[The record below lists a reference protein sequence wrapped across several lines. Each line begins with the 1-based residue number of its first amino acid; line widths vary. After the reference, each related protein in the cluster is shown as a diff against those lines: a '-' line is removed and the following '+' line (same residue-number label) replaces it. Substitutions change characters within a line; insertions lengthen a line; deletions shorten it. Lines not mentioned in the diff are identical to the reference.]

1 MRQCIVT
8 GGSGFIGQHL
18 FRRLHES
25 GAKVTLVNDL
35 FQDIDQSDKLASAGP
50 YEVFHLAG
58 RVGVQSSWQE
68 PVGFIETNVCG
79 TARVLEFCRKS
90 NSSLRFFSS
99 PKSFESSFQKRKVEN
114 TSHAANPYLF
124 SKDLAEQA
132 CQFFAMQ
139 YDVEV
144 LVVRLFNVYGPG
156 QNMKNLRQ
164 GMVSIFLEMA
174 IKNKH
179 IIVKGNTNR
188 FRDFIFIDDVVDTFV
203 ECENNS
209 NTFNKVYNVATGVK
223 TNIKSLLKKIIQLFN
238 YKITIEIKGSTP
250 GDQFGIYAD
259 INSIRKDID
268 REPEISIDV
277 GLKKMF
283 TSVVKN
289 E

>member
-18 FRRLHES
+18 FRRLCEA

-68 PVGFIETNVCG
+68 PTGFIETNVCG
-79 TARVLEFCRKS
+79 TAHVLEFCRKS
-90 NSSLRFFSS
+90 NSLLRFFSS
-99 PKSFESSFQKRKVEN
+99 PKSFESSFQKTKVESA
-114 TSHAANPYLF
+114 SHAANPYLF

-156 QNMKNLRQ
+156 QSAR
-164 GMVSIFLEMA
+164 FLIPMLIEQL
-174 IKNKH
+174 ITRDK
-179 IIVKGNTNR
+179 IVVENYESV
-188 FRDFIFIDDVVDTFV
+188 RDYIYIDDVVDALMMLDGRTEV
-203 ECENNS
+203 SGALNLG
-209 NTFNKVYNVATGVK
+209 TGVG
-223 TNIKSLLKKIIQLFN
+223 TSV
-238 YKITIEIKGSTP
+238 IEIIEALKEIHPRTFETECKP
-250 GDQFGIYAD
+250 GGKDEEIPVSIAD
-259 INSIRKDID
+259 ITNTKRVLAWKPTTTLMD
-268 REPEISIDV
+268 
-277 GLKKMF
+277 GLKK
-283 TSVVKN
+283 TYRHVC
-289 E
+289 EEYCA